1 MSSITLC
8 HPFVFLWP
16 DLYIHLC
23 GVSMRWAGRCF
34 QEQLI
39 ILKEADHILNVTYE
53 GLSLLCCHGFGE
65 SPTLQE
71 EE

>member
-16 DLYIHLC
+16 NLYIHLC
-23 GVSMRWAGRCF
+23 GVSTRWAGRCY
-34 QEQLI
+34 QEQL